1 MDRTDRALLAA
12 YLAVAVLGTSMQC
25 LMLDDGAII
34 IAAAWLGD
42 FWDLY
47 VSQIPDRAIAV
58 LAQHGPAWLAR
69 ALFDLGAS
77 TYVIVAHALYFA
89 VPLGLWLVLRALEPQ
104 RLFSRL
110 YLAVILPMIYFPSEL
125 VFGLGVWMI
134 WLARVSDLTRSVRS
148 VVLITLLLGAVMAL
162 SHAALA
168 LMGLLFV
175 AAGLALP
182 LIGRR
187 LPTRTL
193 LAVGF
198 LSAGLLAAHFAMLEW
213 LPAPNPTDG
222 ASFAANR
229 LAYINPVWLLR
240 TISYFPVLAILWF
253 LMLAP
258 AARLLRPRGQEQG
271 RFLTIAM
278 LAIAAIGLWLALAGT
293 GLKMDTWARFT
304 GIYVLALALVL
315 ALPAPTAWLKSA
327 ARPMVLFAA
336 ITVASAISFNIDVWL
351 FGRFIDRE
359 LRPGVADAATVADPW
374 PSTMPQPKAL
384 RILFKYGAGK
394 DYVRDVVMPVYD
406 FSRVPLAF
414 YSYFRSDRKS
424 VLFHPLGGG
433 ADWRPFRCPA
443 IGRALDHA
451 HDAPDRMFLAFVG
464 QHYCTP

>member
-1 MDRTDRALLAA
+1 MHE
-12 YLAVAVLGTSMQC
+12 
-25 LMLDDGAII
+25 DGAII

-69 ALFDLGAS
+69 ALFGLGAG
-77 TYVIVAHALYFA
+77 TYVTVAHVLYFA
-89 VPLGLWLVLRALEPQ
+89 VPLGLWLVLRAVEPQ

-110 YLAVILPMIYFPSEL
+110 YLGIILTMIYFPSEL
-125 VFGLGVWMI
+125 IFGLGVWMI
-134 WLARVSDLTRSVRS
+134 WLALVSDPTRPTRS
-148 VVLITLLLGAVMAL
+148 VVLVTLLLGAVMAL

-182 LIGRR
+182 LVGRR
-187 LPTRTL
+187 LPARTL
-193 LAVGF
+193 LAVGL
-198 LSAGLLAAHFAMLEW
+198 LSLGLLAAHFAMLEW
-213 LPAPNPTDG
+213 LPARNPTDG
-222 ASFAANR
+222 ASLATHR
-229 LAYINPVWLLR
+229 LAYINPIWMLR
-240 TISYFPVLAILWF
+240 TISYFPVLVVLWF
-253 LMLAP
+253 LLLVP
-258 AARLLRPRGQEQG
+258 AVGLLWPQAAKG
-271 RFLTIAM
+271 RFLSLIT
-278 LAIAAIGLWLALAGT
+278 LAITGVGFWLALAGT
-293 GLKMDTWARFT
+293 DIKMSIWARYT
-304 GIYVLALALVL
+304 GIYVLVLALVL
-315 ALPAPTAWLKSA
+315 ALPAPTAWLRSA

-336 ITVASAISFNIDVWL
+336 IAVVSAISFNIDVGL

-384 RILFKYGAGK
+384 RVLFKYGAGK

-414 YSYFRSDRKS
+414 YSYFRSDRHS

-443 IGRALDHA
+443 ISQALDHA